1 MARDDAHLPLAA
13 AVQPGDVGLG
23 QQAHPVGIAAKGLG
37 ARVCRL
43 LEVTSVDHVQGRTQ
57 VQVETQGGQLPT
69 QRLPHLRGIFLRP
82 GGADRH
88 RVGQLGKT
96 LQELVLLTGVVF
108 LGDTDVKRDVSW
120 QVFILLILR
129 LGGRWISYRLAFLP
143 GKLLERFDE
152 RSGGACRVCAAEVVV
167 GTAEHHT
174 ADVVILDQLC
184 QRACWGDISPLKC
197 DQEKLPYLLCR
208 RHFIQ

>member
-1 MARDDAHLPLAA
+1 MRDHETIRLLQRIFRASHRHKWREFDLLELLKRLLDGGDFFEGRAIGTTKPGKVARDDAHLPFAA

-57 VQVETQGGQLPT
+57 VQVETQGGELPT

-96 LQELVLLTGVVF
+96 LQELVLLASVVF
-108 LGDTDVKRDVSW
+108 LGNTDV
-120 QVFILLILR
+120 
-129 LGGRWISYRLAFLP
+129 
-143 GKLLERFDE
+143 
-152 RSGGACRVCAAEVVV
+152 
-167 GTAEHHT
+167 
-174 ADVVILDQLC
+174 
-184 QRACWGDISPLKC
+184 
-197 DQEKLPYLLCR
+197 
-208 RHFIQ
+208 